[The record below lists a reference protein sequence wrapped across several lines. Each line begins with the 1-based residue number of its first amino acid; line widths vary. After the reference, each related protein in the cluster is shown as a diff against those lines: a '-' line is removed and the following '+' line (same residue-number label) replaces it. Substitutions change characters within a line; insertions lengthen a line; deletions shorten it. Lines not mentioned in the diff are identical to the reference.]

1 MGNIKLT
8 AIVPT
13 GNEEINIDGVLSGL
27 DFADELLVVD
37 SFSEDKTVELAK
49 KYTDKI
55 LQREYGYSASQ
66 KNWAIPQA
74 SHEWI
79 LLVDADERVT
89 PELKEEIIA
98 TINSNPEE
106 VAFWIG
112 RSNDFMGKR
121 LRYSGWQGDK
131 VIRLFKRD
139 ACRYEDKQVH
149 AEIITDGK
157 VGELKHKLLHNT
169 YKGLDHHVK
178 KLNRYA
184 EWQSND
190 YLDKTKRLGFYH
202 FFIKPAFRFYKHY
215 IRGLGFLDG
224 VPGLVVSALAS
235 YAVFMRYVKI
245 WLKKRDFN

>member
-1 MGNIKLT
+1 MSQVKLT
-8 AIVPT
+8 GIVPT
-13 GNEEINIDGVLSGL
+13 GNEESNVDGVLSSL
-27 DFADELLVVD
+27 SFVDELMVVD
-37 SFSEDKTVELAK
+37 SLSTDKTIEKAK
-49 KYTDKI
+49 KYTSVI

-89 PELKEEIIA
+89 PELQKEVLDV
-98 TINSNPEE
+98 INSNPDE

-112 RSNDFMGKR
+112 RSNDFMGQR
-121 LRYSGWQGDK
+121 LRYTGWQGDK

-139 ACRYEDKQVH
+139 FCRYEDKQVH
-149 AEIITDGK
+149 AEIIADGK
-157 VGELKHKLLHNT
+157 VGELKNKLLHNT

-184 EWQSND
+184 EWQAND
-190 YLDKTKRLGFYH
+190 YLPKTKRLGAYH

-224 VPGLVVSALAS
+224 VPGLVVSTLAS

-245 WLKKRDFN
+245 WLKKRDLN

>member
-1 MGNIKLT
+1 MTQVKLT
-8 AIVPT
+8 GIVPT
-13 GNEEINIDGVLSGL
+13 GNEEENIDGVLSSL
-27 DFADELLVVD
+27 SFVDELMVVD
-37 SFSEDKTVELAK
+37 SLSKDNTVEKAK
-49 KYTDKI
+49 KYTSVI
-55 LQREYGYSASQ
+55 LEREYGYSASQ

-89 PELKEEIIA
+89 PELQKEVLEV
-98 TINSNPEE
+98 INSNPKE

-139 ACRYEDKQVH
+139 FCKYEDKQVH
-149 AEIITDGK
+149 AEIIADGK
-157 VGELKHKLLHNT
+157 VGELKNKLLHNT
-169 YKGLDHHVK
+169 YKGLDHHIQ

-184 EWQSND
+184 EWQAND
-190 YLDKTKRLGFYH
+190 YLSRTKKLGVYH
-202 FFIKPAFRFYKHY
+202 FFVKPAFRFYKHY
-215 IRGLGFLDG
+215 FRGLGFLDG
-224 VPGLVVSALAS
+224 LPGLVVSALAS

-245 WLKKRDFN
+245 WLKKRDLN